1 MSSKLDSVALYRTKK
16 ILRELSDKKGRGTE
30 LVTIFIPPKKAL
42 HEVINNLREEYG
54 TASNIKSDTT
64 RNHVQDALVKSQQ
77 RLKLYNRT
85 PENGIVL
92 FVGALPTNG
101 PGSEQIF
108 VYEVMPPKPVQ
119 TYLYRCDDHFHLEH
133 LRDMLREENVI
144 GILSIDT
151 TEAGLGIVT
160 GEKVEIVDV
169 LTSGVPGKSS
179 KGGQSARRYE
189 RLREME
195 LTDYFNRV
203 SAHSTRVFIDSNS
216 VKGMIVA
223 GPGQTKDDFL
233 KGEFLDYRL
242 QKNVIAVI
250 DGAYSGAEGVR
261 EAFEKAADA
270 MSNLRVVEERK
281 LVQKFLR
288 EVNSDNPLAVYG
300 INEVIKTV
308 QQSKAH
314 TILASEDL
322 DLTEIKVTCKKCG
335 EEKSRIV
342 KRENYVAEK
351 QRLIT
356 EPSKCGSTDYE
367 VVERD
372 IVDILDELALE
383 TGAKLEVISG
393 KTEEGQMLKSFNGI
407 TALLRYR

>member
-1 MSSKLDSVALYRTKK
+1 MGSKVDSVALYRTKK
-16 ILRELSDKKGRGTE
+16 ILKELADKKGRGTE
-30 LVTIFIPPKKAL
+30 LVTIYVPPKKAL
-42 HEVINNLREEYG
+42 HDVINNLREEYG

-64 RNHVQDALVKSQQ
+64 RNHVQDALVRSQQ
-77 RLKLYNRT
+77 RLKLYKQT

-101 PGSEQIF
+101 PGSEQVF
-108 VYEVMPPKPVQ
+108 VYEVTPPKPVP

-133 LRDMLREENVI
+133 LREMLKEEEVI

-151 TEAGLGIVT
+151 TEAGLGIVA
-160 GEKVEIVDV
+160 GDKVEVEDTI
-169 LTSGVPGKSS
+169 TSGVPGKSS

-195 LTDYFNRV
+195 LTEYFSRV
-203 SAHSTRVFIDSNS
+203 AAHAKRVFIDSRN
-216 VKGMIVA
+216 VKGMIIA

-233 KGEFLDYRL
+233 KGNYLDYRL

-250 DGAYSGAEGVR
+250 DGAYSGTEGVR
-261 EAFEKAADA
+261 EAYEKAADA
-270 MSNLRVVEERK
+270 LSNMRVVEEKK

-288 EVNSDNPLAVYG
+288 EVNAEDGLAVYG
-300 INEVIKTV
+300 INEVTNAV

-322 DLTEIKVTCKKCG
+322 ELTEIKVTCKKCDDV
-335 EEKSRIV
+335 KKKVVRRDNYIV
-342 KRENYVAEK
+342 EK
-351 QRLIT
+351 QRLIS

-367 VVERD
+367 ITERD
-372 IVDILDELALE
+372 VIEILDELATE
-383 TGAKLEVISG
+383 TAAKLEVISG
-393 KTEEGQMLKSFNGI
+393 KTEEGQMLKSFGGI
-407 TALLRYR
+407 AALLRYR

>member
-1 MSSKLDSVALYRTKK
+1 MSSKVDSVALYRTKK
-16 ILRELSDKKGRGTE
+16 ILRELADKKGRGTE
-30 LVTIFIPPKKAL
+30 LVTIYVPPKKSL

-133 LRDMLREENVI
+133 LRDMLREEDVI

-160 GEKVEIVDV
+160 GDKVEIIDTI
-169 LTSGVPGKSS
+169 TSGVPGKSS

-195 LTDYFNRV
+195 LTEYFNRV
-203 SAHSTRVFIDSNS
+203 SAHATRVFIDSNN
-216 VKGMIVA
+216 VKGLIVA

-242 QKNVIAVI
+242 QKNIITVI

-261 EAFEKAADA
+261 EAFEKATDA
-270 MSNLRVVEERK
+270 ISNLRVVEERK

-300 INEVIKTV
+300 VNEVINAAK
-308 QQSKAH
+308 QSKAQ

-322 DLTEIKVTCKKCG
+322 DLTEIKVMCRRCK
-335 EEKSRIV
+335 EEKSKIV

-351 QRLIT
+351 QTLIT

-367 VVERD
+367 VSERD
-372 IVDILDELALE
+372 VIDILDELALE

-393 KTEEGQMLKSFNGI
+393 KTEEGQMLKSFGGI
-407 TALLRYR
+407 AALLRYR